1 MAKKKNKQPEWPQH
15 CEGLVSLK
23 HIDVAQQVAIL
34 RIGVEVII
42 PLHQFQ
48 EIEHHP
54 IVDVTVSAIKAKR

>member
-1 MAKKKNKQPEWPQH
+1 MAKKEVKQPEWPQH

-23 HIDVAQQVAIL
+23 HIDVSRKVATL

-48 EIEHHP
+48 EIEHQP
-54 IVDVTVSAIKAKR
+54 VVDVTVSAVKAKR